1 MSWQAHYSC
10 KYMTKPLL
18 KLLSL
23 AEELLFSFPLPSEVV
38 RKYEDLRRVAF
49 SKVNLVS
56 NAAPL
61 WKLQRQ
67 AHIPSVLA
75 SATET
80 RAAQTDLQSC
90 STAEPLREEAFL
102 ELQAT
107 SAARVRYLE
116 LLDVLETTYALL
128 SKQQVQMN
136 GCLLM
141 QVQVG
146 AKLYSAAGKNDQML
160 EGLLQVQAHSEQLAV
175 AREPRP
181 NTEEE
186 EAEHTATLQECRRVL
201 NAYESALEELTL
213 QMSTAQ
219 RRIEEGVQ
227 IYMAMLEASN
237 EEASRME
244 LERTAQLQEELH
256 DKETL
261 ASRVQ
266 ALNQELLTK
275 EQQFKSTRK
284 TLKKQL
290 KSKMQEKLQNQAQQH
305 ILELQSLDSGKLDLV
320 RSVSAADDTVSSLK
334 AEYAV
339 QLEKVRTGYQSQLQ
353 AVAEEL
359 AAARKAHTQE
369 HLSLTEQLE
378 GEIRA
383 RARELA
389 DAQAEIAL
397 LQRNQTVAPPQ
408 VAHKAAQ
415 ASPPQQERQDPDAQ
429 RLLSALEDRL
439 THHYDRF
446 APHEKTWQQSL
457 AQRKEGLLA
466 QWFGLTERI
475 EVVLR
480 ADFAVE
486 FGERKQRDALWLADQ
501 MAHLARENQELL
513 FHLRTS
519 GRKPPRQEAAQ
530 QLRQKVSADMQQTAA
545 VLQEFE
551 SARSSLLS
559 KLKV

>member
-1 MSWQAHYSC
+1 
-10 KYMTKPLL
+10 MTKPLL

-23 AEELLFSFPLPSEVV
+23 AEELLFSFPLPPEVV

-49 SKVNLVS
+49 TKVGLVS

-67 AHIPSVLA
+67 AHIPSA
-75 SATET
+75 SASAAET
-80 RAAQTDLQSC
+80 CATQTDLQSC
-90 STAEPLREEAFL
+90 FAAEPLRAEAFF
-102 ELQAT
+102 ELQVT

-116 LLDVLETTYALL
+116 LLDVLEATYALL
-128 SKQQVQMN
+128 SRQQEQMN
-136 GCLLM
+136 GCLLL

-146 AKLYSAAGKNDQML
+146 AKLYSATGKNDQVL

-186 EAEHTATLQECRRVL
+186 EAEHVATLQECRRVL
-201 NAYESALEELTL
+201 NAYELALEELSR

-219 RRIEEGVQ
+219 RRIEEAVL

-237 EEASRME
+237 EEASRLD
-244 LERTAQLQEELH
+244 LERTTQLQEETR

-284 TLKKQL
+284 TLKKQI
-290 KSKMQEKLQNQAQQH
+290 KSKMQEKLQKQAQQH
-305 ILELQSLDSGKLDLV
+305 ILELQSLDTGRLDLA
-320 RSVSAADDTVSSLK
+320 RTVSAADDTVGSLK
-334 AEYAV
+334 AEYAA

-353 AVAEEL
+353 AVGEEL
-359 AAARKAHTQE
+359 AAVRKAHTEE
-369 HLSLTEQLE
+369 HHILTERLE
-378 GEIRA
+378 AETRA

-397 LQRNQTVAPPQ
+397 LQQNQAVRPPK

-415 ASPPQQERQDPDAQ
+415 AAPPQQEKQDPDAQ
-429 RLLSALEDRL
+429 RLLSVLESRL
-439 THHYDRF
+439 TRHYDRF

-457 AQRKEGLLA
+457 GQRKEALLA
-466 QWFGLTERI
+466 QFFGLTERI
-475 EVVLR
+475 EVVLQ

-501 MAHLARENQELL
+501 MTHMARENQELL

-519 GRKPPRQEAAQ
+519 GRKPPRQEAVQ
-530 QLRQKVSADMQQTAA
+530 QLKQKVSADMQQTAA